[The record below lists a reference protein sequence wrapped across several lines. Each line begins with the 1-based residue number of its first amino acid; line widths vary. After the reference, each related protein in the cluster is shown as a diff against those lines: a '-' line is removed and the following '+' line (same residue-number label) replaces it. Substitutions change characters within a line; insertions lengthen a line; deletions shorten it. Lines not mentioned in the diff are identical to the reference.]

1 MKGYYKN
8 PKATAETIDAEGWLH
23 TGDIG
28 YYDDKGFVYVI
39 DRIKELIKVKGFQVS
54 KTKLF
59 LLPSHQN
66 NFTRFCETCLL
77 FKVAPAELE
86 ELLLRHDKVA
96 DVGVIGISDP
106 EAGEVPKAFVV
117 RKDNALS
124 DQELHL
130 FIKGKE

>member
-1 MKGYYKN
+1 M
-8 PKATAETIDAEGWLH
+8 
-23 TGDIG
+23 
-28 YYDDKGFVYVI
+28 V
-39 DRIKELIKVKGFQVS
+39 
-54 KTKLF
+54 
-59 LLPSHQN
+59 
-66 NFTRFCETCLL
+66 

>member
-1 MKGYYKN
+1 M
-8 PKATAETIDAEGWLH
+8 
-23 TGDIG
+23 
-28 YYDDKGFVYVI
+28 V
-39 DRIKELIKVKGFQVS
+39 
-54 KTKLF
+54 
-59 LLPSHQN
+59 
-66 NFTRFCETCLL
+66 

-106 EAGEVPKAFVV
+106 ESEVPKAFVV
-117 RKDNALS
+117 RKDNTLT